1 MRTRSN
7 RLRLP
12 TTLPFRLRLETMPF
26 DKNGWVDPEDCTAPR
41 SDHSPTAPPAGDEV
55 DRFDR
60 HWQDH
65 TPHIGRRPPQKGV
78 ANFRGSTIDTDGR
91 EIVLES
97 TLERAA
103 ATIALADRKI
113 VRLQSQVGPVYHVD
127 AEGKEKR
134 PVFDFLATAPSG
146 KDLAIAVKP
155 SRRRVASGIDD
166 TIALVRKQRPDFGD
180 EVAVWTEHQVPRYAE
195 HNAGLVLRSR
205 KLRNDDD
212 VAELKQ
218 LVGDTLGVVH
228 VGHLVRHAKCGYAR
242 AFTAIVNLIDDGIL
256 AAVDPGRIRPELRVR
271 LAA

>member
-1 MRTRSN
+1 MPTHSN

-12 TTLPFRLRLETMPF
+12 TDLPFRLRLETMPF
-26 DKNGWVDPEDCTAPR
+26 DKNGYVDPDDAMAPR
-41 SDHSPTAPPAGDEV
+41 SDHSPTEPPVRHDQ

-60 HWQDH
+60 FWQEH
-65 TPHIGRRPPQKGV
+65 TPHTGRRPPQRGV
-78 ANFRGSTIDTDGR
+78 ANFRGSTVDADGR

-97 TLERAA
+97 TLEQAA

-113 VRLQSQVGPVYHVD
+113 ARLQSQVGPVYHVD

-134 PVFDFLATAPSG
+134 PVFDFLAAGPSG
-146 KDLAIAVKP
+146 RDLAIAVKP

-212 VAELKQ
+212 VAELRRI
-218 LVGDTLGVVH
+218 VGNTLGVVH
-228 VGHLVRHAKCGYAR
+228 VGHLARHAKCGYAR
-242 AFTAIVNLIDDGIL
+242 AFTAIVNLIDDGVIE
-256 AAVDPGRIRPELRVR
+256 AFDPARIRPELRVR